1 MLSCRACFR
10 RHVQALDVPTAHVLR
25 PRSHVRSI
33 PAHHGA
39 RLLSTH
45 QGVPSHVDD
54 PDDGPRP
61 RQDRWK
67 RSGVAANVKKREDA
81 ALRNSNPN
89 SNLNLRPTRDETPN
103 LARLGHRDPRIP
115 ETDWNRRKREL
126 RYLQDPLEL
135 ATFVS
140 NELRKDRVEEMLQLV
155 IMASHSMEC
164 VVSWN
169 HIVDHYLT
177 KGRVTDAIKVYNDM
191 KKRAQFPDA
200 YTYTIL
206 LRGLSENAHLSGVLS
221 KALSIYHSLS
231 APNSRVAPSIIHTNA
246 ALRVCARALD
256 MDALWGIA
264 GKIPESGPAAANA
277 RTYLTI
283 INALRQSLL
292 LNGPKGE
299 TAEQAASRKDRGIVE
314 ARRMWEGIVGR
325 WRSADLIID
334 EELICAMGRLLLAG
348 SRPRDWDD
356 VLSLVEQTMDV
367 PRFVPRLGTEERQ
380 LAGLPRLRA
389 PNVPAQHRF
398 DDDHLSPDSKGM
410 RGDEFLA
417 LKPQGMSSMVPNAL
431 SYVRPGNNTL
441 SLVQEV
447 CLKTVASKAS
457 QDYWDALTDPGTYNV
472 VPDLVSLHMRL
483 RNIRQARA
491 SAQAV
496 QLLQEQMIDKG
507 IMPRPA
513 TYRIAMSSC
522 VRDKNNHNSMK
533 HATQILN
540 TMLRLQ
546 EDVDAKAVTMF
557 AELAVSFPLAKGSDL
572 VDALTMLN
580 PIVRNLRLQLSV
592 GGQMRGNQGVGA
604 TYLKG
609 NARQDAINALRRIH
623 GVYDRLL
630 YSNLIEEGQKASFK
644 VEKAKLSS
652 FIRRVMF
659 KDGGDQSPAAKAVSE
674 QELEPEE
681 VDQHSYPKDTE
692 DVVEKKT
699 ERDTRKVSER
709 PRPLKYGWPNKPTR
723 RTEREEAR

>member
-10 RHVQALDVPTAHVLR
+10 RYAQALDVPTAHLAR
-25 PRSHVRSI
+25 PRSHVKPI
-33 PAHHGA
+33 AAHNGARLVTTRHGA
-39 RLLSTH
+39 RS
-45 QGVPSHVDD
+45 PVDD
-54 PDDGPRP
+54 SEDGPRP
-61 RQDRWK
+61 REDQWQ
-67 RSGVAANVKKREDA
+67 RSGVAANVKRREQA
-81 ALRNSNPN
+81 ALKKSTQRTP
-89 SNLNLRPTRDETPN
+89 RDETPN
-103 LARLGHRDPRIP
+103 LARLASRDPRIP
-115 ETDWNRRKREL
+115 EQDWNRRKKEL

-140 NELRKDRVEEMLQLV
+140 NELRKDRVDEMLQLV
-155 IMASHSMEC
+155 IMASHSMDC

-169 HIVDHYLT
+169 HIVDYYLT
-177 KGRVTDAIKVYNDM
+177 KGRVNDAIKLYNDM

-231 APNSRVAPSIIHTNA
+231 APNSRVKPSIIHTNA

-264 GKIPESGPAAANA
+264 GKIPENGPAAANA

-292 LNGPKGE
+292 LNGPRGE
-299 TAEQAASRKDRGIVE
+299 TAEQAAARKERGIVE

-325 WRSADLIID
+325 WRGADLIID
-334 EELICAMGRLLLAG
+334 EELVCAMGHLLLVG

-356 VLSLVEQTMDV
+356 VLSLVEQTMDI

-380 LAGLPRLRA
+380 LAGIPRLRA
-389 PNVPAQHRF
+389 PNVSNEHRF
-398 DDDHLSPDSKGM
+398 DHDHLSPDGEGM
-410 RGDEFLA
+410 RGDEFVA
-417 LKPQGMSSMVPNAL
+417 LKPQGMSTIVSNPL

-441 SLVQEV
+441 TLVQEA

-457 QDYWDALTDPGTYNV
+457 EQYWDALTDPGTYNV
-472 VPDLVSLHMRL
+472 VPDLASLHMRL

-491 SAQAV
+491 SAKAV
-496 QLLQEQMIDKG
+496 QLLKEQMAAQG
-507 IMPRPA
+507 IKPRPG

-533 HATQILN
+533 HATEILN
-540 TMLRLQ
+540 MMLKLQ
-546 EDVDAKAVTMF
+546 EDVDAKAITMF

-572 VDALTMLN
+572 VDALTILN
-580 PIVRNLRLQLSV
+580 PIIRNIRLQLTV
-592 GGQMRGNQGVGA
+592 GGQMRGNRGVGA
-604 TYLKG
+604 AVLKG
-609 NARQDAINALRRIH
+609 DERQDAVTALRKVH

-630 YSNLIEEGQKASFK
+630 YSNLIEEGQKAPFK

-652 FIRRVMF
+652 FIRRIIY
-659 KDGGDQSPAAKAVSE
+659 KDGGGQSPASKAALDRELGSE
-674 QELEPEE
+674 D
-681 VDQHSYPKDTE
+681 VDEHSYLRDDVE
-692 DVVEKKT
+692 DSEKKKV
-699 ERDTRKVSER
+699 ERHNRKGSEHSR
-709 PRPLKYGWPNKPTR
+709 PQNYVWPNKPAR
-723 RTEREEAR
+723 WRQEEGAR